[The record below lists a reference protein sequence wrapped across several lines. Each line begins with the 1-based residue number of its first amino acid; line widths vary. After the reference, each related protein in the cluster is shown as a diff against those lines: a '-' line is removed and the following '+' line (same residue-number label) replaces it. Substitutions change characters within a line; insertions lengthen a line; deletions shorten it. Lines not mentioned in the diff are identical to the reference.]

1 MILYCDYGSNSTSHA
16 LSWKPYSKFC
26 MHTKK
31 NCRLLF
37 LATSRT
43 GCLATAQQNSDRNVN
58 YKDNSYNMYV
68 CHEYK
73 NTLLTKERI
82 PNSAWGI
89 MV

>member
-1 MILYCDYGSNSTSHA
+1 MPSHGNPTA
-16 LSWKPYSKFC
+16 NFAC
-26 MHTKK
+26 IQKK

-37 LATSRT
+37 LATSRR
-43 GCLATAQQNSDRNVN
+43 GCLATAQQNSDRNVS

-68 CHEYK
+68 CHEFK